1 MFWSFIG
8 QWNFF
13 EQFPIELH
21 FLMNQD
27 IFQSGQNFSL
37 ALKKIKHEQFQT
49 MFHFENVFLLCCRN
63 GKISMRNFFILRSIV
78 ISSAFSLFSSLFSL
92 SLSHAH
98 LHMHTISHTCTCT
111 LSHTLTSFRSFSLSL
126 FLWLNVYLNL
136 RVLYAWYNKAW
147 FIRPPQTHTD
157 KFGRLLCP
165 NQQVRGVF

>member
-1 MFWSFIG
+1 MIVYWSMKFFWTISHRAP
-8 QWNFF
+8 FF
-13 EQFPIELH
+13 NEPGYISERTKFQFGIE
-21 FLMNQD
+21 
-27 IFQSGQNFSL
+27 
-37 ALKKIKHEQFQT
+37 KIKHEQFQT

-78 ISSAFSLFSSLFSL
+78 ISSAFSLFSSFSL
-92 SLSHAH
+92 SLSHSH

-147 FIRPPQTHTD
+147 FIRLPQTHTD
-157 KFGRLLCP
+157 IFGRLLWAAQI
-165 NQQVRGVF
+165 NK